1 MKKYISIVEIVKFL
15 NKLSEIVKNSNNGS
29 FLMFLTSSCKVKVIN
44 NNGNMEFYIFHPKVD
59 ENKKFNKKGE
69 INFSPL
75 TLFTDFNSN
84 YC

>member
-44 NNGNMEFYIFHPKVD
+44 NNGNMEFYIFHPKV
-59 ENKKFNKKGE
+59 ENLIK
-69 INFSPL
+69 
-75 TLFTDFNSN
+75 
-84 YC
+84 

>member
-44 NNGNMEFYIFHPKVD
+44 NNGNMEFYIFHSKVD
-59 ENKKFNKKGE
+59 ENKKFNKIAAGKEIYKLTKGKVM
-69 INFSPL
+69 L
-75 TLFTDFNSN
+75 
-84 YC
+84 

>member
-59 ENKKFNKKGE
+59 ENKKFNKIVAGKEIYKLTKGKVM
-69 INFSPL
+69 L
-75 TLFTDFNSN
+75 
-84 YC
+84 

>member
-59 ENKKFNKKGE
+59 ENKKFNKIAAGKEIYKLAKGKVM
-69 INFSPL
+69 L
-75 TLFTDFNSN
+75 
-84 YC
+84 